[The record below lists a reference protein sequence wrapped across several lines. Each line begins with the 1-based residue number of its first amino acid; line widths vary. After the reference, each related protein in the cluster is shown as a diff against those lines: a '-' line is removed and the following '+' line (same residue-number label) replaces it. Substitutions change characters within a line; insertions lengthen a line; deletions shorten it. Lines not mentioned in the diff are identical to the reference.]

1 MKILKRTFITLT
13 LLAFLAIGLLFGLG
27 YNAYTEAI
35 ENLPIEE
42 VKDYLQDKVDD
53 YTPLAE
59 ISPYLLKATIDVEDH
74 RFYDRYGI
82 DFIALARAMLRN
94 ILSFSVIEGGSTIT
108 QQLAQN
114 IYFTFNSSLPEKM
127 AEYYL
132 LYDLENT
139 YSKDEILEMYLN
151 IIYYGDGYY
160 GIHDAAMGY
169 FDIKP
174 IDLDLFDSTLLAGIP
189 NAPSVYQLSSGK
201 ALALERQKHVI
212 NRMYEVGDIDA
223 ATRDELFK
231 MQGELLQSE

>member
-42 VKDYLQDKVDD
+42 VKGYLQDKVDD
-53 YTPLAE
+53 YTPLTE

-114 IYFTFNSSLPEKM
+114 IYFTFDSSLPEKM

-160 GIHDAAMGY
+160 GIYDAAMGY

-174 IDLDLFDSTLLAGIP
+174 IDLDPFDSTLLAGIP

-212 NRMYEVGDIDA
+212 KRMYEVGDIDA

-231 MQGELLQSE
+231 MQEDLLQSE

>member
-53 YTPLAE
+53 YTPLTE

-114 IYFTFNSSLPEKM
+114 IYFTFDSSLPEKM

-160 GIHDAAMGY
+160 GIYDAAMGY

-212 NRMYEVGDIDA
+212 KRMYEVGDIDA

-231 MQGELLQSE
+231 MQEDLLQSE